1 MAGMQGILGQQMMG
15 GASDNKKL
23 EQDRR
28 WEKLKSVLGQG
39 YEGAKK
45 GAAGEFGTVD
55 PKTGK
60 KEYANR
66 MEEIADKFKTQR
78 PSPSSA
84 QELGAQE
91 TADIANE
98 EPAGGTMFK
107 PSAVQAPK
115 MGQFGSIGSQ
125 DMDYMSKMEVLRKM
139 FGG

>member
-15 GASDNKKL
+15 GASNNEQL
-23 EQDRR
+23 EKDRR
-28 WEKLKSVLGQG
+28 WEKLKSLVSSGI
-39 YEGAKK
+39 EGAQK
-45 GAAGEFGTVD
+45 GAAGQFGTVD
-55 PKTGK
+55 PTTGK
-60 KEYANR
+60 KEYANK

-78 PSPSSA
+78 PSTSSA
-84 QELGAQE
+84 QQLGAQE

-107 PSAVQAPK
+107 PAEVQAPK
-115 MGQFGSIGSQ
+115 MGQFGSIGEQ